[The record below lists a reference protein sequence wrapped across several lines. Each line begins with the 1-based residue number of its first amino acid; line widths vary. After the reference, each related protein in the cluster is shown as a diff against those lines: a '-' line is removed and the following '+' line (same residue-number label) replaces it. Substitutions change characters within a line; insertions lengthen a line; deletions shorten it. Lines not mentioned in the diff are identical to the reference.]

1 MSLYTCAPYF
11 KTFSESVLS
20 IWFLFYVLLFCNN
33 YCSLAV
39 VEVGFEEMP
48 FEMTLEGA
56 NVTLRASYSDTPL
69 ERSVQIEFTIVNIT
83 ATGNF

>member
-1 MSLYTCAPYF
+1 MIIILQY
-11 KTFSESVLS
+11 
-20 IWFLFYVLLFCNN
+20 
-33 YCSLAV
+33 YCSRVV

-56 NVTLRASYSDTPL
+56 NVTLRATYSDTPL

-83 ATGNF
+83 ATGNFKPLL